1 MGWLREMMLEGLEYF
16 FALTRSYG
24 YAIILLTVAIRTVL
38 LPFTVLQ
45 TRSTLKM
52 QELSPKVEALK
63 KKYKNDA
70 ARLNKE
76 IMELWKKNKVNPLSG
91 CFLLLIQFPFLVA
104 FFQVL
109 NSYSYHGPASF
120 LWIEHLGKPD
130 GLYILPALAAIT
142 TYWQSKIAMPP
153 STEAGSQQAVMLY
166 GMPIFILAISVKFAA
181 GLSLYWVVSNIY
193 GIVQQYLMP
202 KSKTVKEEAAGSR

>member
-1 MGWLREMMLEGLEYF
+1 VLGWLRSLMLDGLEYF
-16 FALTRSYG
+16 FTLTNNYG
-24 YAIILLTVAIRTVL
+24 YAIILLTVTIRTVL

-52 QELSPKVEALK
+52 QELNPKVEALK

-70 ARLNKE
+70 AKLNQE
-76 IMELWKKNKVNPLSG
+76 IMELWKKNKVNPMSG
-91 CFLLLIQFPFLVA
+91 CLLMLIQFPFLIA
-104 FFQVL
+104 FFQAL
-109 NSYSYHGPASF
+109 NNYTYHGPASF

-130 GLYILPALAAIT
+130 SLYVLPVLAALT
-142 TYWQSKIAMPP
+142 TYWQSKISMP
-153 STEAGSQQAVMLY
+153 TGGEGESQQTVMLY
-166 GMPIFILAISVKFAA
+166 GMPIFILMFSVRFAA

-202 KSKTVKEEAAGSR
+202 KRKITKEEAA